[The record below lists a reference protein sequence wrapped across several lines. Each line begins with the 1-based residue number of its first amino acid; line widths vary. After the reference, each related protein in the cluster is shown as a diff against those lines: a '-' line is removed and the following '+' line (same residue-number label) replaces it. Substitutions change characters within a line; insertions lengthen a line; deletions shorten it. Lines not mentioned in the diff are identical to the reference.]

1 MHLRTIL
8 RHSQVYL
15 IIFLYIGNLKASSEI
30 YCREQKSKIAFINMT
45 VMMEKADGDRTI
57 FQLEHI
63 LKVMTSQSLIPKRKK
78 FTILPKAVL
87 G

>member
-1 MHLRTIL
+1 
-8 RHSQVYL
+8 
-15 IIFLYIGNLKASSEI
+15 
-30 YCREQKSKIAFINMT
+30 MT

-63 LKVMTSQSLIPKRKK
+63 LKVMTSQSLIPKRKR